1 MNSRKSRDMYDFCLY
16 TDGRQTPDG
25 AIPFGRLGVT
35 KDRYAVSLAAD
46 GLAFVTGIGHTRHA
60 VAHLSL
66 PEHIHPGCMELH
78 YCLNGAIKFE
88 IAGTAHTLLPGEVCV
103 AQPNVRHHLV
113 SNAKGHRHYWLL
125 LKLPSADRA
134 ADAFGLPSAEAKELR
149 RRLAAIR
156 RSVFPVD
163 DEMKPLFGEIFKTLK
178 SVPRS
183 TCRTLILRTVILRI
197 LTLLVRDADRRDTG
211 RRISQS
217 IDRLIS
223 DIGQKPE
230 LHRTVAEMAR
240 ATGRCE
246 SRFNAEFKRATGF
259 PPVAFIANCRLQK
272 GRNLLESSSMTIAAI
287 ARSLGYCST
296 AHFSSQFKLFY
307 GITPRECR
315 RSASQTP
322 ENGSS

>member
-1 MNSRKSRDMYDFCLY
+1 MSSKKSRDIDDFCLY
-16 TDGRQTPDG
+16 TEGGPTADG
-25 AIPFGRLGVT
+25 ALPFGRLGVT

-88 IAGTAHTLLPGEVCV
+88 ISGTAHTLLPGEVCV
-103 AQPNVRHHLV
+103 TQPDVRHHLV

-134 ADAFGLPSAEAKELR
+134 SDAFGLPSTEAKELR
-149 RRLAAIR
+149 RRLSAIR
-156 RSVFPVD
+156 RPVFPVD
-163 DEMKPLFGEIFKTLK
+163 DEMKPLFGEIFKTLE
-178 SVPRS
+178 SVPRG
-183 TCRTLILRTVILRI
+183 TCRTLILRTAILRI
-197 LTLLVRDADRRDTG
+197 LTLLVRDAGRRDAG
-211 RRISQS
+211 RRIPQS

-223 DIGQKPE
+223 DIRQKPE
-230 LHRTVAEMAR
+230 LHRTVEEMAR

-259 PPVAFIANCRLQK
+259 PPASFIANCRIQK
-272 GRNLLESSSMTIAAI
+272 GHELLESSSMTISAI
-287 ARSLGYCST
+287 ARSLGYSST
-296 AHFSSQFKLFY
+296 AHFSSQFKLFC
-307 GITPRECR
+307 GITPRAHR

-322 ENGSS
+322 GSGPS